1 MLKLILNRVL
11 IAVPTLLIVSLF
23 VFALQHALPGDPFL
37 VIAGEERDPETIA
50 RLRAIYRM
58 DDPILVQYVAWL
70 GQVLQGEFGRSLRTG
85 EPVLGLILQKL
96 PVTLQLAAASM
107 IVALAIGLPAGIMAA
122 VRKGTSV
129 DYAAS
134 AVALSGL
141 SIPNFWLGIVMIL
154 IFAVE
159 LRWLPASGYVPF
171 FSDPLGA
178 LETLAMPAF
187 VLGTGLAAFIM
198 RHTRS
203 AMLEVLRS
211 DYVRTARAKGLDER
225 VVINKHALRNAL
237 IPVITLSTILFG
249 ELLAG
254 AVLTEQVFT
263 IPGFGKLIVDAVFNR
278 DYGVVQGVVLCTA
291 IGFIFMNLVADMLYI
306 LVNPRLRGR

>member
-1 MLKLILNRVL
+1 M
-11 IAVPTLLIVSLF
+11 
-23 VFALQHALPGDPFL
+23 
-37 VIAGEERDPETIA
+37 AGEERDPESIA
-50 RLRAIYRM
+50 RLRAIYRL
-58 DDPILVQYVAWL
+58 DDPIVVQYFAWL
-70 GQVLQGEFGRSLRTG
+70 GQVMQGEFGRSLRTG

-107 IVALAIGLPAGIMAA
+107 IVALAIGLPAGIIAA

-154 IFAVE
+154 VFAVE

-178 LETLAMPAF
+178 IETLIMPAF

-211 DYVRTARAKGLDER
+211 DYVRTARAKGLDES

-291 IGFIFMNLVADMLYI
+291 IGFIVMNLVADLLYI
-306 LVNPRLRGR
+306 IVNPRLRGR